1 MTQNRQYV
9 TFIQASL
16 LCLVIFMPL
25 QGFAIGS
32 IDSEIE
38 TDATPSFEVSQPI
51 TFIPSTR
58 TAILL
63 AQAVDQQTPEPKAG
77 ETTDPGSNP
86 QPIVI
91 ENGKYGP
98 VKPGDNLYQ
107 IARTALP
114 KDSKISLQD
123 AMQVIFDANPHAFL
137 EAMEQIKLG
146 AYLTIPNFPDEVS
159 ISETT
164 EDQPTSPVLD
174 SIALPA
180 DDQEGVAPFVEKPTI
195 PDTPLEETTSEET
208 TSEETT
214 SEETASE
221 ETASEETLPK
231 QELAAKPT
239 EEESEP
245 PKETDET
252 ITKSNSPSEITAPF
266 GHDLPND
273 QQSAPKSV
281 DEPINQLNE
290 DSQVSDDTRA
300 SDDPPIGND
309 APVVIEPSQPQAT
322 QDGINNE
329 LVDVRSQL
337 AQAREE
343 LDRLINERESIGER
357 GTTINRMSTSLAQNP
372 MLQWVPWILVALM
385 LPALLFLLL
394 RHRKPTETFQTQE
407 YPDIQ
412 PPAVVP
418 DSTVNEF
425 ESPTLTGQS
434 PLEKAGDTV
443 EIMTSP
449 VFGVPGDQS
458 ESSHDSS
465 ELEPSGPDTP
475 QPLRPGLLA
484 GNSAQTLEGEERRI
498 QEADA
503 SLDTSQEAEIYLA
516 YEQYSLAERTINQLL
531 ESEPDNDRN
540 LLLQLKLFS
549 QTGRM
554 NELKNLSVELL
565 QKHPDMESD
574 THKEIQNICAAAL
587 NQHSSMGTTQLP
599 SGEITTE
606 TATQKLDETTN
617 NDGAIEKEEIEEIKE
632 IDPLT
637 ESPASDELY
646 SDDIADYLSE
656 DSLSDLDGLS
666 ADTMNIEYEDFAHAL
681 LDDNAPLEDLTEQEM
696 DAISAEMELMDDPD
710 QVIME
715 PSNSVSNYPEVE
727 GLSDEDPH
735 YAIVE
740 DATVEL
746 DPQDRDSDS
755 IATNLDI
762 PFDQSTP
769 LKDSPTEDEITEKT
783 DLSERKPQ

>member
-9 TFIQASL
+9 TFLQASL
-16 LCLVIFMPL
+16 LCLLIFMPL

-32 IDSEIE
+32 IE
-38 TDATPSFEVSQPI
+38 TGTIPSFNVSQRI
-51 TFIPSTR
+51 AFNPSNR

-63 AQAVDQQTPEPKAG
+63 AQAVDPQTPEPKAG

-107 IARTALP
+107 IARAALP

-137 EAMEQIKLG
+137 ETMEQIKLG
-146 AYLTIPNFPDEVS
+146 AYLTIPSFSNEVPAS
-159 ISETT
+159 QAT
-164 EDQPTSPVLD
+164 EDQPASPILD

-180 DDQEGVAPFVEKPTI
+180 DDQEGVAPFVEKLTI
-195 PDTPLEETTSEET
+195 PDTPLEETTPEETTPEETTSEET
-208 TSEETT
+208 TSEET
-214 SEETASE
+214 
-221 ETASEETLPK
+221 LPK
-231 QELAAKPT
+231 QAPAAKPT

-252 ITKSNSPSEITAPF
+252 ITESNSPPEITAPF

-281 DEPINQLNE
+281 DEPIHQLNE
-290 DSQVSDDTRA
+290 DSQVSDDTKA
-300 SDDPPIGND
+300 PDDPPIGND

-322 QDGINNE
+322 QEGINNE

-357 GTTINRMSTSLAQNP
+357 ETTINRMSTSLAQNP

-394 RHRKPTETFQTQE
+394 RHRKPTETSQNQE
-407 YPDIQ
+407 YPDTE
-412 PPAVVP
+412 PPAVIP

-458 ESSHDSS
+458 ASSPDSS

-475 QPLRPGLLA
+475 QSLRPGLLA
-484 GNSAQTLEGEERRI
+484 SNSAQTLEGEERRI
-498 QEADA
+498 QAADA

-554 NELKNLSVELL
+554 SELKNLSVELL

-574 THKEIQNICAAAL
+574 THKEIQDICAAAL

-617 NDGAIEKEEIEEIKE
+617 NDEAIEKEEIEEIKE

-710 QVIME
+710 QVIIE

-746 DPQDRDSDS
+746 DPQDLDSDS

-783 DLSERKPQ
+783 DLSEGKPQ